1 MGLKIEKTTLSD
13 FECAFRGMRNPL
25 DSWEKSTPE
34 SDVRLA
40 CKLIS
45 AGTEHRK
52 FLRMI
57 HVSVDVTAPLFWWKQ
72 MDTYKV
78 GTTANSCST
87 MHKLTDSP
95 FTMDDFSFE
104 DWTKERAERRVAEL
118 NDELDYF
125 CSIPYESRIEKKRA
139 WRVLISDL
147 PSGFMQKRTIDLNY
161 ETLLSIHRQRKNHKL
176 EEWHVF
182 CEWVESLPLMKDF
195 IEAAEGGRK

>member
-1 MGLKIEKTTLSD
+1 MIKIEKTTLSD
-13 FECAFRGMRNPL
+13 FECAFRGMRNPYN
-25 DSWEKSTPE
+25 SWEKSTPE
-34 SDVRLA
+34 SDMELA

-72 MDTYKV
+72 FDTYKV

-87 MHKLTDSP
+87 MHTITKKP
-95 FTMDDFSFE
+95 FTKSDFTLDNVKDETIIDMLVDSFE
-104 DWTKERAERRVAEL
+104 QLRLEYNKTKDQRYWRKIIEL
-118 NDELDYF
+118 
-125 CSIPYESRIEKKRA
+125 
-139 WRVLISDL
+139 L
-147 PSGFMQKRTIDLNY
+147 PCGYNQKRTVDMDY

-182 CEWVESLPLMKDF
+182 CEWIEGLPLMKDF
-195 IEAAEGGRK
+195 IEAGERR